1 MTKIDFSHVP
11 DALNISP
18 LPDGTYDCRL
28 VGIDKGVS
36 RFGDPL
42 WKLRWSVES
51 GEYAGRPIFGN
62 LVFSPK
68 AMPRVKLICESCGLD
83 VSGELDLEPTMLMGK
98 IARITTYVKEVTD
111 EHGATKARNEIPY
124 NGYAA
129 VAANDDDCPF

>member
-1 MTKIDFSHVP
+1 MTKINFSHVP
-11 DALNISP
+11 DVSNPPP
-18 LPDGTYDCRL
+18 LPDGTYDCCL

-51 GEYAGRPIFGN
+51 GEYAGRPLFGN

-68 AMPRVKLICESCGLD
+68 AMPRVKRICESCGMD

-98 IARITTYVKEVTD
+98 RARITTYVKLVTD
-111 EHGATKARNEIPY
+111 QYGASKARNEIPY
-124 NGYAA
+124 DGYAA
-129 VAANDDDCPF
+129 IAANDDDLPF